1 MKINYTE
8 RNENTIKELFS
19 STDDNLDFD
28 FDSIDDRAL
37 LYLKASD
44 SFKHFDEGLI
54 QLFELK
60 KYNVNLNSRNEMADF
75 LISKLDGIN
84 SDIENKTVYSWFL
97 GEPAAAEKCMKYAL
111 PSNWL

>member
-44 SFKHFDEGLI
+44 SFKHFDEGL
-54 QLFELK
+54 
-60 KYNVNLNSRNEMADF
+60 
-75 LISKLDGIN
+75 
-84 SDIENKTVYSWFL
+84 T
-97 GEPAAAEKCMKYAL
+97 
-111 PSNWL
+111 

>member
-37 LYLKASD
+37 LLNILTKDLFNYLNLKSIMSILTAEM
-44 SFKHFDEGLI
+44 KWLI
-54 QLFELK
+54 FLFQ
-60 KYNVNLNSRNEMADF
+60 N
-75 LISKLDGIN
+75 
-84 SDIENKTVYSWFL
+84 
-97 GEPAAAEKCMKYAL
+97 
-111 PSNWL
+111 